1 LEYNA
6 YSLSCF
12 VYFVTASFMLFE
24 PLVIKYNLLVKVGE
38 HRQAQEIHNV
48 YLALH
53 PMDRGSTILYAQTLM
68 VII

>member
-1 LEYNA
+1 
-6 YSLSCF
+6 
-12 VYFVTASFMLFE
+12 MLFE

-38 HRQAQEIHNV
+38 HRQAQEIQNG